1 MKLKI
6 FFICIAAVL
15 ASCSKDSSITD
26 NELKQI
32 ITKKYEI
39 LRTSLK
45 NGDPSYVINM
55 HTEDAMLFKADGTET
70 VGIKALKTF
79 YAHVAASGIDIKSTP
94 TTIEFLTD
102 DIAFEVGVFHSTTK
116 NGKQNSS
123 KYVMI
128 WKRIGS
134 DWKIYKAI
142 DQAKL

>member
-1 MKLKI
+1 MLYSY
-6 FFICIAAVL
+6 VL
-15 ASCSKDSSITD
+15 S

-45 NGDPSYVINM
+45 SGDPSYVITM

-79 YAHVAASGIDIKSTP
+79 YERVAASGIDIKSTP
-94 TTIEFLTD
+94 TTLELLTD
-102 DIAFEVGVFHSTTK
+102 DMAFEVGVFNSTTK

-123 KYVMI
+123 KYVII